1 MIPPSESKTFS
12 HSHSFGQDR
21 KRPGESRTRI
31 VLVLTAVTMAVE
43 IVAGTVF
50 GSMALLADG
59 LHMASHAVAIGIA
72 SFAYVYARQHA
83 HDVRFSFGTGKVNA
97 LAGFAGALMLAVFA
111 AGMVWE
117 SVARWLNPVDIAF
130 AQAIAVAGMGLL
142 VNVVSALV
150 LGGAADGRSHHHG
163 DHHHQDPYDEHAS
176 HGDESD
182 HSLRSAYF
190 HVLADALTS
199 VLAIVALLAAHFLG
213 WGWIDPLMGIV
224 GALLVGRWSLGL
236 LRTTSGILLDHQAA
250 QELRDRVLTLLA
262 ADANVVVS
270 DLHLWA
276 IGPDI
281 FALAMTVVTDRPSA
295 VAIYKQRLAAEH
307 RIVHVTIEVLSPEG
321 TAADFGVPQQTGS
334 V

>member
-1 MIPPSESKTFS
+1 MIQPSASKSFS

-21 KRPGESRTRI
+21 KRAGESRTRI

-43 IVAGTVF
+43 IIAGTVF

-97 LAGFAGALMLAVFA
+97 LAGFAGALLLAVFA
-111 AGMVWE
+111 AGMAWE
-117 SVARWLNPVDIAF
+117 SVSRWLTPVDIAF
-130 AQAIAVAGMGLL
+130 AQAIAVAVMGLL
-142 VNVVSALV
+142 VNLLSALV
-150 LGGAADGRSHHHG
+150 LGGAGDGRSHHH
-163 DHHHQDPYDEHAS
+163 DHHDHHGEHAP
-176 HGDESD
+176 HRDESD

-224 GALLVGRWSLGL
+224 GAVLVGRWSLGL
-236 LRTTSGILLDHQAA
+236 LRTTSGILLDHQAP
-250 QELRDRVLTLLA
+250 QELRDRVLSLVA
-262 ADANVVVS
+262 ADATDVVS

-295 VAIYKQRLAAEH
+295 IAIYKQRLAAEH
-307 RIVHVTIEVLSPEG
+307 RIVHVTIEVLVPEG
-321 TAADFGVPQQTGS
+321 NDPALGVPQQTGAL
-334 V
+334 